1 MASSSS
7 NATQVP
13 LSFSV
18 PSLKEA
24 SRLDSDRNDEEK
36 EEIDWENL
44 GFTLT
49 KTDYMYVMKC
59 SRDGNF
65 KDGKLS
71 RHGNIEL
78 SPHSGVLN
86 YGQGIFEGLKAYR
99 SAKGSIHL
107 FRPEENAKRMQIGAE
122 RMCMPAPSVDQFLD
136 AVKQTVLANKRWV
149 PPHGKGSLYIR
160 PLLMGSGATLAL
172 TPAPE
177 YMFLVCVVPVGH
189 FFKEGMEPINLLIED
204 EIPRASLGGIGD
216 VKAIGNYAPDGVI
229 STPTK
234 GTILPGVTRK
244 SIMELAHNIGYQ
256 VCERLVSIDDLREA
270 DEVFCTGTAVVV
282 SPVSSITYQGH
293 RYSYRTGEETVSK
306 KLYTALTSIQT
317 GLVED
322 NNGWTVK
329 ID

>member
-1 MASSSS
+1 
-7 NATQVP
+7 
-13 LSFSV
+13 
-18 PSLKEA
+18 
-24 SRLDSDRNDEEK
+24 
-36 EEIDWENL
+36 
-44 GFTLT
+44 
-49 KTDYMYVMKC
+49 MYVMKC

-216 VKAIGNYAPDGVI
+216 VKAIGNYAPVFMAQKRAKSKGFSDALYIDSVNKRYLEEASVSNLFIVKDGVI